1 VPGALVASFW
11 RDPLRTLERIVR
23 EHGDVAGF
31 RFGPAS
37 EVLVSHPDLVRQVL
51 VTEQR
56 SFAKGRALQEARR
69 VIGDGL
75 LTSEGE
81 LHLRQ
86 RRLMQPLFAHR
97 HIGAYAEAMAACA
110 DALQARWQPGEVLD
124 VHEEMARL
132 TLTIVGKTL
141 FDADVEGEASEI
153 GDALTVSLEA
163 VNRLVY
169 PFGPWLERLPLPS
182 HRRFREAR
190 ARLDTTVYRLI
201 DERRAATATGG
212 DLLSLLLAARDEEG
226 GMSDE
231 QVRDEAMTI
240 FLAGHETTAVWLTWT
255 WYLLARHPEAEARL
269 HDELDRVLAGRLP
282 QLGDVAQ
289 LVYAERVLREAL
301 RLYPPVWL
309 VGRRALVGVEIA
321 GHRVPA
327 GAVVLASQ
335 WIVHRDPRWWPDPL
349 RFDPDRWAG
358 PDERPDYAFFP
369 FGGGTRICIGEGF
382 AWLEAK
388 LALAA
393 IASRWRLRLAPGHR
407 VTTRP
412 RITLRPGGGMP
423 MVLER
428 RARAS
433 G

>member
-11 RDPLRTLERIVR
+11 RDPLRTLDRIAA
-23 EHGDVAGF
+23 EYGDIAGF

-75 LTSEGE
+75 LTSEGA

-86 RRLMQPLFAHR
+86 RRLMQPVFAHR
-97 HIGAYAEAMAACA
+97 HIGAYADAMAECT
-110 DALQARWQPGEVLD
+110 DAVQARWRDGAVRD

-132 TLTIVGKTL
+132 TLTIVGRTL
-141 FDADVEGEASEI
+141 FDADVEGEAREI
-153 GDALTVSLEA
+153 GDALTVALEV

-182 HRRFREAR
+182 RRRFQEAR
-190 ARLDTTVYRLI
+190 TRLDSTIYRLI
-201 DERRAATATGG
+201 DERRAGAADAT
-212 DLLSLLLAARDEEG
+212 DLLSLLLAAQDAEG
-226 GMSDE
+226 GMSDQ

-255 WYLLARHPEAEARL
+255 WYLLSQHPEVEARL
-269 HDELDRVLAGRLP
+269 HEELDRTIGSRLP
-282 QLGDVAQ
+282 TGADLPG
-289 LVYAERVLREAL
+289 LPYGERVLREAL

-309 VGRRALVGVEIA
+309 VGRRALVDVELD
-321 GHRVPA
+321 GHPVPA
-327 GAVVLASQ
+327 GTVVLASQ
-335 WIVHRDPRWWPDPL
+335 WIVHRDPRWWPSPS
-349 RFDPDRWAG
+349 RFDPDRWVGAV
-358 PDERPDYAFFP
+358 DRPEYAFFP

-388 LALAA
+388 LALAT
-393 IASRWRLRLAPGHR
+393 IASRWRLRLAPGHT
-407 VTTRP
+407 VSTRP

-423 MVLER
+423 MTLER
-428 RARAS
+428 RER
-433 G
+433 